1 MMIIMTMI
9 MMKTMLMTLMIL
21 LFSEIG
27 WKVDVDK
34 FDFSGEPEPAYSC
47 ISPIR

>member
-1 MMIIMTMI
+1 MVKITMMTMTMMMTMI
-9 MMKTMLMTLMIL
+9 F
-21 LFSEIG
+21 FSETG
-27 WKVDVDK
+27 WRVDVDK